1 MNYKNPSL
9 VEEIEREYPEM
20 TKEFKDIMFRQ
31 YELFCMKQSNYGP
44 GNIAVGTSL
53 QTNED
58 KKLSL
63 TGIWFRVNDKIQRLK
78 QLVVLSKEDNV
89 GESVEDTLQDLSV
102 YGIIAQIVSNGKWA
116 K

>member
-1 MNYKNPSL
+1 MYNIATDIC
-9 VEEIEREYPEM
+9 VDEEPQY
-20 TKEFKDIMFRQ
+20 Q

-53 QTNED
+53 QTDED

-63 TGIWFRVNDKIQRLK
+63 TGIWFRVHDKIQRLK

-89 GESVEDTLQDLSV
+89 NESIEDTLQDLSV

>member
-53 QTNED
+53 QTH
-58 KKLSL
+58 
-63 TGIWFRVNDKIQRLK
+63 DKIQRLK

-89 GESVEDTLQDLSV
+89 NESIEDTLQDLSV